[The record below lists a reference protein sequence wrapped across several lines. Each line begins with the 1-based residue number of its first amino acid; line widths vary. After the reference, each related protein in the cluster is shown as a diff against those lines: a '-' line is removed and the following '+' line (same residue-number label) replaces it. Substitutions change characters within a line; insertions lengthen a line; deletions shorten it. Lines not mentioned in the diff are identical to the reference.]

1 MAFKALLLFVLPT
14 FLLLSTIVA
23 SNETG
28 EKIEVKVV
36 APVKPPTLAPPCK
49 VPTSPYTLPTPA
61 PPTKAPTPPYKPP
74 VPAPPTKAPTPPYKP
89 PTPSPAPQPK
99 PQLLCL
105 QLNPLHHYTS
115 HRRLHLL
122 ISHQIHH
129 CHQLGQERIASHYVE
144 RGVNY
149 IQGLNCA

>member
-36 APVKPPTLAPPCK
+36 APVKPPTLAPPC
-49 VPTSPYTLPTPA
+49 
-61 PPTKAPTPPYKPP
+61 KAPTPPYKPP